1 MKQWI
6 IPGVMGVFGLISVAT
21 LKSVAPSLAAQQ
33 AVFFVLGLGVF
44 YITSKFNYKHW
55 LSLAWFFY
63 GAVCALL
70 IASMIAGI
78 ILGETGR
85 WIPIFG
91 LFNLQPSQLAIPAVA
106 ILASQLIQ
114 KYSMDDWTQLFKL
127 FALVGFPGILILI
140 EPDLG
145 TTIVY
150 LVSVGTVVF
159 MSDISWKKI
168 STMVSGAVLISI
180 FAWFF
185 VLQPYQKQ
193 RITSFVNPEHDVSGA
208 SYNARQALIA
218 AGSGQ
223 LFGRG
228 LGQGVQSH
236 LRFLPERQ
244 TDFIFASLAEEFG
257 FIGSLF
263 VLTLYAILTSF
274 IIRTGLTTTYRPASA
289 FCTAVAVM
297 TLIQT
302 TVNIGMNIG
311 IMPITG
317 ITLPFLSYGGSSI
330 LSLSLM
336 YGIVQSIALASP
348 PKQALHLR

>member
-1 MKQWI
+1 MKQWL

-33 AVFFVLGLGVF
+33 AVFFVLGLGIF

-70 IASMIAGI
+70 VISMIAGV

-85 WIPIFG
+85 WIPLG

-114 KYSMDDWTQLFKL
+114 KYSMDSWEQLIKL
-127 FALVGFPGILILI
+127 FALVGIPGILILI

-150 LVSVGTVVF
+150 LVSVGTVIF

-168 STMVSGAVLISI
+168 STLVSGGVLVSI

-185 VLQPYQKQ
+185 VLQAYQKQ
-193 RITSFVNPEHDVSGA
+193 RITSFINPEHDVSGA

-228 LGQGVQSH
+228 LGQGIQSH

-257 FIGSLF
+257 FVGSLF
-263 VLTLYAILTSF
+263 VLALYTILISF
-274 IIRTGLTTTYRPASA
+274 IIRTALIAPNRPASA
-289 FCTAVAVM
+289 FCMAIAVM

-336 YGIVQSIALASP
+336 YGIVQSIALSSP
-348 PKQALHLR
+348 TKQALHLR